1 MAIGYVQ
8 RRVIPGYVAFEFS
21 SYSPAANVTALPINV
36 VRLNGVDGEFTVTIS
51 AEDGSGV
58 NGVDYTFV
66 SQEVT
71 FADQDAGPEVI
82 TVTLAPQYASAKD
95 FDLVLSDVFIGTIG
109 SPDATTV
116 TLEPFGSVA
125 LDDTSYS
132 VAQGGTV
139 LVGVERSGS
148 YSGAV
153 TVSWSTDITG
163 ASPSSGSV
171 AWTDTESTAKSITF
185 DLDDAD
191 DDGNITIAISSTDG
205 TTLGTPSTAP
215 IDVIRHGVLS
225 FFTSSYDIM
234 DNDGSVAITVTR
246 TGGSDGAVTV
256 DYATQDDTA
265 IAGEDYTAASNT
277 LSWADGEDGAKV
289 LYVTILPDSPSGEEP
304 EDFLVNLSNATG
316 GASIGTDTT
325 TVTITTTEPI
335 GGASLAIVM
344 DRSQS
349 LTLSELE
356 DEKAACIQAIN
367 ALDSDDE
374 AAFFTLDE
382 DTTLIQD
389 FTTNKTSLINAVNS
403 QNTLVFGTDLMDAIW
418 DAAITLSSRNSR
430 KAILLMT
437 DGQDGSSVHTQAEAI
452 AKANEVQAPVYILG
466 FSDGINVTSLD
477 AIATQTGG
485 QFIPTPSSQELED
498 FIQDLVD
505 QIT

>member
-1 MAIGYVQ
+1 
-8 RRVIPGYVAFEFS
+8 
-21 SYSPAANVTALPINV
+21 
-36 VRLNGVDGEFTVTIS
+36 
-51 AEDGSGV
+51 
-58 NGVDYTFV
+58 
-66 SQEVT
+66 
-71 FADQDAGPEVI
+71 
-82 TVTLAPQYASAKD
+82 
-95 FDLVLSDVFIGTIG
+95 
-109 SPDATTV
+109 
-116 TLEPFGSVA
+116 
-125 LDDTSYS
+125 
-132 VAQGGTV
+132 
-139 LVGVERSGS
+139 
-148 YSGAV
+148 
-153 TVSWSTDITG
+153 
-163 ASPSSGSV
+163 
-171 AWTDTESTAKSITF
+171 
-185 DLDDAD
+185 
-191 DDGNITIAISSTDG
+191 
-205 TTLGTPSTAP
+205 
-215 IDVIRHGVLS
+215 
-225 FFTSSYDIM
+225 M

-418 DAAITLSSRNSR
+418 DAAIALSSRNSR